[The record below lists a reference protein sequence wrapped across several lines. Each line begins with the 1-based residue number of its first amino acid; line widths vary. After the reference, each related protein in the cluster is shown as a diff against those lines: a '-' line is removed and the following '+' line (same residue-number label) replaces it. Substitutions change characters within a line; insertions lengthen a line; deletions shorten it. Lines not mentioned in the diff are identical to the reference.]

1 MLLTHTMCILLK
13 FNTKKAKISREK
25 FIQALQA
32 ELPPTILRDDSP
44 TLLGQGYVKPIYLE
58 PLYQEQ
64 ICLGEYPFNLTNR
77 DYKKESCPICEDM
90 HYNRLITHEFMRP
103 GMEQKDLDDVI
114 GAFYKVVENLDEI
127 RE

>member
-1 MLLTHTMCILLK
+1 
-13 FNTKKAKISREK
+13 
-25 FIQALQA
+25 
-32 ELPPTILRDDSP
+32 
-44 TLLGQGYVKPIYLE
+44 
-58 PLYQEQ
+58 
-64 ICLGEYPFNLTNR
+64 
-77 DYKKESCPICEDM
+77 M